1 MGNRPQRE
9 HRPLFEYSGKYE
21 QTVRTIDLIRK
32 IFNNALK
39 QRLWVFEPSVKRWF
53 SPEEFMEMYERY
65 DNLDPKWIAKIE
77 VRDPME
83 GLEAADTQVESI
95 LARKAILT
103 KKIIDYERA
112 KQKSMEDSIKARPKV
127 KQI

>member
-9 HRPLFEYSGKYE
+9 HKPLFEYSGKYE

-65 DNLDPKWIAKIE
+65 DNLDPKWIEKIE

-103 KKIIDYERA
+103 KKIIDYERF
-112 KQKSMEDSIKARPKV
+112 KQKSK
-127 KQI
+127 